1 MGIVGGLDIHREQIT
16 FDCVDSDSGELR
28 RGRISPATRPVLRS
42 WLDKIDDRPG
52 EFALEGCTGW
62 RFVVEELQRAG
73 MQPHLAEPADT
84 AALRGR
90 KRRAKT
96 DRLDAQL
103 MRTALQNGTLPESW
117 IPPTHVL
124 EVRALVRL
132 YKALLDDRT
141 AWQQRMH
148 ATLFHQGVAATGRGL
163 LGVENR
169 QMLET
174 TTQLSPAGRRMIT
187 TGLCM
192 ADAIG
197 ELLVPLKADL
207 ERFARRQG
215 GCRAL
220 QASQFGVGWL
230 TSVAIWAELGDC
242 RRFGSS
248 RQAVRHTG
256 LDITVYDSDG
266 KRAAGHL
273 ARQGPELL
281 RWALFEAAK
290 CASRPAAPDHEYYRT
305 VRERKGANRATLSV
319 ARKIARR
326 CHHTLVAL
334 GDQALAPVD

>member
-1 MGIVGGLDIHREQIT
+1 M
-16 FDCVDSDSGELR
+16 
-28 RGRISPATRPVLRS
+28 RS
-42 WLDKIDDRPG
+42 
-52 EFALEGCTGW
+52 
-62 RFVVEELQRAG
+62 
-73 MQPHLAEPADT
+73 
-84 AALRGR
+84 
-90 KRRAKT
+90 
-96 DRLDAQL
+96 
-103 MRTALQNGTLPESW
+103 ALQAGTVPESW

-124 EVRALVRL
+124 ETRALVRL

-148 ATLFHQGVAATGRGL
+148 ATLFHQGVAAGRGL
-163 LGVENR
+163 LGAENR
-169 QMLET
+169 HMLET
-174 TTQLSPAGRRMIT
+174 TAQLSPAGRRSIT
-187 TGLCM
+187 TGLCV
-192 ADAIG
+192 ADAIAA
-197 ELLVPLKADL
+197 LLVPLKADL
-207 ERFARRQG
+207 ERFARRQP

-256 LDITVYDSDG
+256 LDVTVYDSDG

-290 CASRPAAPDHEYYRT
+290 CASRPNAPDHEYYRA

-326 CHHTLVAL
+326 CHHTLVRL
-334 GDQALAPVD
+334 GDEALAPAG